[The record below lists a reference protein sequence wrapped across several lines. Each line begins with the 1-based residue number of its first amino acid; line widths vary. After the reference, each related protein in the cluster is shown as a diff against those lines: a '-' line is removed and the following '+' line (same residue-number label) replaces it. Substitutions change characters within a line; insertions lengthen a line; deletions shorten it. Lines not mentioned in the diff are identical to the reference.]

1 MKYLSQYRTLHAAGK
16 FPGVSIMPF
25 VGDIA
30 ELVGEYQSKTILD
43 FGCGKGLQ
51 YSRDKIFK
59 AWGNHPPTLYDPA
72 VEAFAVKPVGQFDGV
87 ISTGMLEHVPID
99 ELDAVVTDIA
109 AYAKQWVFLSVCCRP
124 AKSLRFPDGQNI
136 HVTIKPFPWWL
147 DFLNPYFSGVHLEV
161 RETK

>member
-1 MKYLSQYRTLHAAGK
+1 VRYLDQYRVLHAAGK

-30 ELVGEYQSKTILD
+30 DLVGEFQSVTLLD
-43 FGCGKGLQ
+43 YGCGKGLQ
-51 YSRDKIFK
+51 YSRDKIYK
-59 AWGNHPPTLYDPA
+59 AWGNHAPTLYDPGVPA
-72 VEAFAVKPVGQFDGV
+72 LATKPTGQFDGV
-87 ISTGMLEHVPID
+87 ISTDMLEHVPID
-99 ELDAVVTDIA
+99 ELDAVVTEIA

-136 HVTIKPFPWWL
+136 HVTIKPFAWWL
-147 DFLNPYFSGVHLEV
+147 DVLNPYFSGVHLEV